1 MSIIDEIRGLS
12 ADEAR
17 NYLHVNGYDDGDI
30 NIVMKEWE
38 VAQSVPV
45 AKVMPEARPSQT
57 PRPAPAPAVEDDEDD
72 E

>member
-1 MSIIDEIRGLS
+1 MSIIDEIKGLN

-30 NIVMKEWE
+30 NIVMKDWE
-38 VAQSVPV
+38 LAQRTAPV
-45 AKVMPEARPSQT
+45 AKVVLESRPTPAPRPSS
-57 PRPAPAPAVEDDEDD
+57 PHIEHDED

>member
-17 NYLHVNGYDDGDI
+17 NYLHVNGYDGGDI

-38 VAQSVPV
+38 VAQSAAPV
-45 AKVMPEARPSQT
+45 AKVVPESRPTPT
-57 PRPAPAPAVEDDEDD
+57 PRPSPIHIDEDD

>member
-1 MSIIDEIRGLS
+1 MSIIDEIKGLN

-38 VAQSVPV
+38 VAQRAAPV
-45 AKVMPEARPSQT
+45 AKVVPESRPTPSPRPS
-57 PRPAPAPAVEDDEDD
+57 PIHIDEDD

>member
-38 VAQSVPV
+38 VERSAAPI
-45 AKVMPEARPSQT
+45 AKVMPESRSTPT
-57 PRPAPAPAVEDDEDD
+57 PRPSPIHIDEDD

>member
-1 MSIIDEIRGLS
+1 MSIIDEIRSLS

-45 AKVMPEARPSQT
+45 AKVMPESRSTPT
-57 PRPAPAPAVEDDEDD
+57 PRPSPIHIDEDD